1 MDRRHLLQALAA
13 GSLTIS
19 HARLFATGTGSAV
32 QPPEKPGTPVPLEA
46 KAERE
51 DAMERKGAP
60 ASPA

>member
-32 QPPEKPGTPVPLEA
+32 QPPEKPGKPVPRESN
-46 KAERE
+46 AERVE
-51 DAMERKGAP
+51 AMER
-60 ASPA
+60 